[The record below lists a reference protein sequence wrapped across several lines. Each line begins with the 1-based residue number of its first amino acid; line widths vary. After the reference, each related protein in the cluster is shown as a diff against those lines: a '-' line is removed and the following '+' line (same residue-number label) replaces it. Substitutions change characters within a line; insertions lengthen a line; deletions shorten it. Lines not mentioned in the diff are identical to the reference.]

1 MTYLRGH
8 ELRSTTER
16 AGGTAIPHVL
26 LTETV
31 ICDLDVTIQGEKNVI
46 QLQVTVDDTVLVEIL
61 ESQTDFRGVEPI
73 NGSAPIPFTNCCMGN
88 VLCALQTKLASLNV
102 QHQIT
107 TTDVL
112 HDEVHTGLCLET
124 GVKVQQEGV
133 TFLVSNQENALLRL
147 GALHFVILDN
157 KFLLQHLDGVELLGA
172 LRLRQHDLTEVT
184 LTKHSKEVEVV

>member
-1 MTYLRGH
+1 LTYLRSH

-26 LTETV
+26 LAETV
-31 ICDLDVTIQGEKNVI
+31 VCNLNVAIQSEKNVI
-46 QLQVTVDDTVLVEIL
+46 QLQVTVDDTVLVEIF

-73 NGSAPIPFTNCCMGN
+73 NGLAPIILTKNCTGN

-112 HDEVHTGLCLET
+112 HDKVHTGLCLET

-133 TFLVSNQENALLRL
+133 AFLVGNQEDALLRL

-157 KFLLQHLDGVELLGA
+157 EFLLQHFDGIELLGA

-184 LTKHSKEVEVV
+184 LTKHSKEVEVI